1 MVLGGVWEE
10 SDHSAFPVHHS
21 LQIVET
27 KEKKFL
33 KKVEGQC

>member
-1 MVLGGVWEE
+1 MDLPVSKKLIDEVPGGVWEE

-27 KEKKFL
+27 
-33 KKVEGQC
+33 